1 MSAKAVIRM
10 PGEGK
15 EVRTLAGKPM
25 RFLVTGEDTRH
36 TSMFDCTMPPRSS
49 VGLHVH
55 RIHEEAFY
63 MLEGECEWQV
73 GSELVRGGPGTFVFV
88 PPGVPHSI
96 TNASD
101 KPARMLLTVSPPG
114 YEHFFEELEI
124 LVIRGGPPEAKAIAE
139 LTSRYDTE
147 VLSGPKAS

>member
-1 MSAKAVIRM
+1 MPREGEPDRQTSSAHMATLAHAELWRRMMSAKAVIRM

-36 TSMFDCTMPPRSS
+36 TSMFACTMPPRSS

-55 RIHEEAFY
+55 RNHEEAFY

-73 GSELVRGGPGTFVFV
+73 GSELVRGRPRTFVF
-88 PPGVPHSI
+88 GS
-96 TNASD
+96 
-101 KPARMLLTVSPPG
+101 PAGAHRLPQP
-114 YEHFFEELEI
+114 
-124 LVIRGGPPEAKAIAE
+124 
-139 LTSRYDTE
+139 
-147 VLSGPKAS
+147 